1 MISIFTTLGIASAPL
16 LGPLGPW
23 GGGPRPTYRGYLPTI
38 GPILGVITPYIG
50 PFGPYNRLFTLI

>member
-23 GGGPRPTYRGYLPTI
+23 GGGPRPTNRPKGPSI
-38 GPILGVITPYIG
+38 GGNNPYIG
-50 PFGPYNRLFTLI
+50 A

>member
-23 GGGPRPTYRGYLPTI
+23 GGGPRPTDSLLYRAQG
-38 GPILGVITPYIG
+38 PYIG
-50 PFGPYNRLFTLI
+50 DNRAF